1 MLIVERVVRERE
13 GVRKEEEV
21 VFAVGRLTKTPE
33 GVKESESGRKYLKGI
48 SIAVDTYQNKEKKTV
63 FYPLVFFDRDADVM
77 AQYGE
82 KGRLVAIFGKK
93 REEEFVAND
102 GEVKRYI
109 YVIVERFQFC
119 GTGRTDKK
127 QKEERTDVF
136 SLDIEDDRLPF

>member
-13 GVRKEEEV
+13 GVKKEEEV

-33 GVKESESGRKYLKGI
+33 GVKVSESGRKYVKGL
-48 SIAVDTYQNKEKKTV
+48 SVAVDTYQNKEKKTV
-63 FYPLVFFDRDADVM
+63 FYPLVLFDRDAEIM

-93 REEEFVAND
+93 REEEFVAKD

-109 YVIVERFQFC
+109 YVLVERFQFC
-119 GTGRTDKK
+119 GSNRKS
-127 QKEERTDVF
+127 KEERADVF
-136 SLDIEDDRLPF
+136 PFEMEDDQLPF